1 MMIIIII
8 LVLQWADMCKS
19 FLLEAKWY
27 SSGYIP
33 TLEEYMDNA
42 WISVSGPV
50 ILLHAYTL
58 IANPPTKEALQ
69 FLEEYPNIIR
79 WPSMIFR
86 LANDL
91 ATSSVRYI
99 ILYIFNDFHSVLLDY
114 MFQRIN
120 L

>member
-1 MMIIIII
+1 MC
-8 LVLQWADMCKS
+8 VYTLQWADMCKS

-33 TLEEYMDNA
+33 TLDEYIENA
-42 WISVSGPV
+42 WVSVSGPV

-58 IANPPTKEALQ
+58 IANPAKEEALQ
-69 FLEEYPNIIR
+69 FLQEYPHIIR

-91 ATSSVRYI
+91 ATSSVRTYGTYRGKSI
-99 ILYIFNDFHSVLLDY
+99 HATI
-114 MFQRIN
+114 
-120 L
+120 